1 MWNGGQASQ
10 AAWLNACLKRHEN
23 DYDYSQLNESGTVLT
38 DKGGKVAVF
47 TPEHG
52 HDHASGANRGTT
64 RAPNMRMRESLAR
77 FHTLP
82 GTPSPPMTHGGYP
95 TPSSVPPDTSGVKP
109 PTMLQNALGELA
121 ESYRVAPEAI
131 EKKDLE
137 YLNEF
142 IERIDNM
149 RLRELWRKKSDKSGR
164 KFVVTM
170 LAEIERSGSSLTA
183 EETMDTR
190 MRLILT
196 NGLREA
202 TFNGF
207 LDVVGDYEE
216 LNEVRSNPIPEK
228 QRAYAYIVQC

>member
-1 MWNGGQASQ
+1 MSNSSSYKSTDQTTRSEQPSSIRDLDMWNGGQASQ

-121 ESYRVAPEAI
+121 DGYRDCPRGNRE
-131 EKKDLE
+131 
-137 YLNEF
+137 
-142 IERIDNM
+142 ERPRVPQQIH
-149 RLRELWRKKSDKSGR
+149 
-164 KFVVTM
+164 
-170 LAEIERSGSSLTA
+170 
-183 EETMDTR
+183 
-190 MRLILT
+190 
-196 NGLREA
+196 
-202 TFNGF
+202 
-207 LDVVGDYEE
+207 
-216 LNEVRSNPIPEK
+216 
-228 QRAYAYIVQC
+228 